1 MTQAVLQVC
10 LSKGWG
16 GLEMYPIRLGTQL
29 KIKNWQIFGLA
40 LEGSQVAEEMK
51 SAGFVV
57 TVVASKGEAIFQL
70 FRLINLL
77 KQNDISVIHCHK
89 SSDLLIGALLKKFRS
104 FRLIFTEHMGVTK
117 SKKDLYHRWIYKQVD
132 QLLAISDV
140 TLARNRQALPIAIE
154 KTRRLW
160 LGTDVTP
167 YPLKQEEKNKLLQEF
182 GIHQDARIVGLIGRL
197 CKGKGQRELI
207 QAFAE
212 LNPVKN
218 NYFLLLVG
226 GLHENQGADPGESAY
241 LQQLAKSLNIT
252 SHVIFSGLRK
262 DINVMLSLM
271 DIVCIPSYNEA
282 FGLTVIEAMAAGKAI
297 IGANT
302 GAIPEVLGDA
312 GLFISPK
319 NISDITEKMNYML
332 TNKSKQDEL
341 QIKALKRHHLLF
353 GIFKHIDEIV
363 SAYLNGTNKNVL

>member
-16 GLEMYPIRLGTQL
+16 GLEMYPIRIGIQL
-29 KIKNWQIFGLA
+29 KARNWRVFGLA
-40 LEGSQVAEEMK
+40 LEGSRVAEEMK
-51 SAGFVV
+51 AAGFEVISV
-57 TVVASKGEAIFQL
+57 SSKRAAICQL
-70 FRLINLL
+70 LRLVKLL
-77 KQNDISVIHCHK
+77 KDNDIPVMHCHK
-89 SSDLLIGALLKKFRS
+89 SGDLLIGALLKQFRR
-104 FRLIFTEHMGVTK
+104 FKLIFTEHMGVTK
-117 SKKDLYHRWIYKQVD
+117 PKKDLYHRWIYKQVD

-140 TLARNRQALPIAIE
+140 TLARNRKALPIAIE

-160 LGTDVTP
+160 LGTEVTP
-167 YPLKQEEKNKLLQEF
+167 YPLQQEEKNQLLKGF

-207 QAFAE
+207 QAFAK
-212 LNPVKN
+212 LDPVEN

-226 GLHENQGADPGESAY
+226 GLLENQGADPGEAEY
-241 LQQLAKSLNIT
+241 LQQLAKSLNI
-252 SHVIFSGLRK
+252 SNHVIFSGLRN

-271 DIVCIPSYNEA
+271 DIVCVPSYNEA

-312 GLFISPK
+312 GLFATPK
-319 NISDITEKMNYML
+319 N
-332 TNKSKQDEL
+332 
-341 QIKALKRHHLLF
+341 A
-353 GIFKHIDEIV
+353 DEIAKQMYELLIQEELRF
-363 SAYLNGTNKNVL
+363 SLRDEAYKRADKLFKVEIHIKQLIEFYKNI